1 MNDSIFRRLLL
12 FAGCAALPVW
22 SQPVAL
28 IPGEPVVIEYP
39 ETVEDTLFNGDNG
52 FIVDVPEGAAQLT
65 IDFAG
70 SPSETRLDLFA
81 RFGQDVELDAEGDVI
96 ADHRSRGPRGVEQIN
111 IDRNSVPPLEQ
122 GRYFIATL
130 GFEGNEAVTATIVAT
145 LLSDEDIAGLTTV
158 ASSDFESGKDG
169 WTINCPAPEPEVSLR
184 TVGDPDSTLSVTP
197 FSRGDSRGLVLDGRS
212 LDSFVPPA
220 KYLGN
225 LALLGPRA
233 RLRFDLKHRPDDGFP
248 KTALEVRMLGRAS
261 AFGWRGLIPTKK
273 FVTYSAVFDE
283 SNWQRLGG
291 KASFDE
297 VLAEVLRFEIRGS
310 FDGGPG
316 DTTIDN
322 VVLLGEV
329 PVPAF
334 PVVSDFEDGTVDGW
348 KHNFPG
354 SPLLIPRTPGA
365 TFGEVRASQNFGPA
379 GPGGNPGGYL
389 KVRDFDEEN
398 RDFFVAPKKFLGN
411 LAALG
416 PDARFEFDRFHSSDQ
431 AARREVEVR
440 IVGFGGAYRFRGPLP
455 TTGWDSYAVP
465 LDPLQWLSLGGSLSF
480 ADTLGAVQR
489 IEVSA
494 DEAPGRET
502 AGLDNFQLLPSP
514 SVTSELLIDPEELSF
529 IAVSG
534 LAPPPAQMIAVNSAG
549 EEADWSA
556 SVSIPWLQLSQKA
569 GKTPSAILVTV
580 SPLGLG
586 LGLHEGS
593 VMIETV
599 GSSDPPVSVAVSLMI
614 VVQGTPLIFSK
625 GVVNSADFTANDR
638 PGGELAGGMFVSI
651 FGESLASGEDSVF
664 TVPFPLSL
672 GGTSVTIGSLPA
684 PIVFV
689 SPNPLVVVV
698 PQAVEGPTA
707 DVVVTAN
714 GLTGPAETVRVT
726 DVRPVL
732 FSQSQDGTGPGAIQN
747 VDDDGS
753 VQPNTFQTSAKP
765 GQFITIFGTGFGPTQ
780 TPVADGFPATGVNRI
795 TNDAQVRIGSQS
807 VSPSFVG
814 LSPKSPHLYQSNAEI
829 PSDTATGCSIEVQI
843 VIDGVPSNVVT
854 AAISSDG
861 GSCQ

>member
-1 MNDSIFRRLLL
+1 MIDSIFRRLLL
-12 FAGCAALPVW
+12 LAGCAALPVW
-22 SQPVAL
+22 SQPVEL
-28 IPGEPVVIEYP
+28 VPGEPAVIEYP
-39 ETVEDTLFNGDNG
+39 ATAEVTLFNGDSG
-52 FIVDVPEGAAQLT
+52 LVVDVPANTAQLS
-65 IDFAG
+65 IDLAG
-70 SPSETRLDLFA
+70 SPSETRLDLFV
-81 RFGQDVELDAEGDVI
+81 RFDQDVELDAEGDVI
-96 ADHRSRGPRGVEQIN
+96 ADHRSRGPRSVERIS
-111 IDRNSVPPLEQ
+111 IAGNSVPPLQE
-122 GRYFIATL
+122 GRYFVATL
-130 GFEGNEAVTATIVAT
+130 GFAGNEAVVGTFVTT
-145 LLSDEDIAGLTTV
+145 LVSGEDVAGLTTV
-158 ASSDFESGKDG
+158 ASSDFESGRDG
-169 WTINCPAPEPEVSLR
+169 WAINYPAPEPEIRLR
-184 TVGDPDSTLSVTP
+184 TVGDPDSRLSITP
-197 FSRGDSRGLVLDGRS
+197 FNSGDSRALVLDGRS

-233 RLRFDLKHRPDDGFP
+233 RLRFDLKHRPDDGFA
-248 KTALEVRMLGRAS
+248 KTALEVRMFGRES
-261 AFGWRGLIPTKK
+261 AFGWRALIPERK
-273 FVTYSAVFDE
+273 FVTYSAAFDE

-297 VLAEVLRFEIRGS
+297 VLAAVLRFEIRGS

-316 DTTIDN
+316 KTTIDN

-334 PVVSDFEDGTVDGW
+334 PVVSDFEDRTVDGW

-365 TFGEVRASQNFGPA
+365 TLGEVRAARTFGPA

-389 KVRDFDEEN
+389 RVSDFDEEK
-398 RDFFVAPKKFLGN
+398 RDFFVAPQKFLGN

-416 PDARFEFDRFHSSDQ
+416 PDARFEFDRSHSSDQ
-431 AARREVEVR
+431 AVQREIEVR
-440 IVGFGGAYRFRGPLP
+440 IVGFGGAYRFRGELP
-455 TTGWDSYAVP
+455 TTGWDSYAAP
-465 LDPLQWLSLGGSLSF
+465 LDPLQWTSLGGSLSF
-480 ADTLGAVQR
+480 ADTLQAVQR

-502 AGLDNFQLLPSP
+502 SGLDNFQLLPSP
-514 SVTSELLIDPEELSF
+514 SVTSRLLIDPAELSF

-534 LAPPPAQMIAVNSAG
+534 LAPPPAQMIEVNSDG
-549 EEADWSA
+549 EEADWTA

-580 SPLGLG
+580 RPLGLG

-599 GSSDPPVSVAVSLMI
+599 GSSDPPNVVTVRLTI

-651 FGESLASGEDSVF
+651 FGESLASGEGSVF

-672 GGTSVTIGSLPA
+672 GGTSVTIGGLPA

-689 SPNPLVVVV
+689 SPSPLVVVV

-732 FSQSQDGTGPGAIQN
+732 FSQSQDGAGPGAIQN
-747 VDDDGS
+747 VADDGT
-753 VQPNTFQTSAKP
+753 VRTNTFQSPATP

-795 TNDAQVRIGSQS
+795 KNDAQVRIGTQS
-807 VSPSFVG
+807 VEPSFVG
-814 LSPKSPHLYQSNAEI
+814 LSPNSPHLYQANAEI
-829 PSDTATGCSIEVQI
+829 PSNTSTGCSIEVQI
-843 VIDGVPSNVVT
+843 VIDSVPSNVVT
-854 AAISSDG
+854 LAVSSDAG
-861 GSCQ
+861 PCQ